1 LYGLEKITAVQMI
14 DVHLPTTDGRELLVT
29 RYTHPVPE
37 LLLLIQRLK
46 FQLPHKR
53 PPKIATASV
62 AHAPVV
68 RTFRSNSLLA
78 MSEASL
84 KTAHREDG

>member
-1 LYGLEKITAVQMI
+1 MI

-53 PPKIATASV
+53 PPKITTASV
-62 AHAPVV
+62 AHA
-68 RTFRSNSLLA
+68 TRS
-78 MSEASL
+78 
-84 KTAHREDG
+84 EDFSVQLTSSNEGGFP